1 MNTDALKQ
9 NDNQKT
15 ISKEEMERVLV
26 DAIYA
31 LRKNGLID
39 SQILSVIKH
48 IKTIEDAE
56 NVTESANNREY
67 DTWTDLIKVAQGNKV
82 KSKR

>member
-9 NDNQKT
+9 NDNKKT
-15 ISKEEMERVLV
+15 ISKEEMERALV

-48 IKTIEDAE
+48 IKTTEDAE
-56 NVTESANNREY
+56 KVTEAANNREY

>member
-9 NDNQKT
+9 NDNKKT

-56 NVTESANNREY
+56 NVTEAANNRVY
-67 DTWTDLIKVAQGNKV
+67 NAWTDLIEVAKGSKV